1 MKAEICRKLI
11 HFTGLGYIP
20 LYIYAGKEV
29 TLLIVASLTLFA
41 TLLEIARRR
50 YGVFPQWILRSYEV
64 DGVGA
69 YLYFGISAT
78 LITALLPMEACFA
91 GIVLGS
97 LGDGIAGILKKINLK
112 KTNLNTISSVSMFT
126 ATLLVLL
133 ILGLNPLASFF
144 ASAIGVAPERC
155 ERVGRIYLNDNLT
168 VPILSALTYFAIAN
182 F

>member
-50 YGVFPQWILRSYEV
+50 CGVFPQWILRSYEV

-69 YLYFGISAT
+69 HLYFGISAT

-97 LGDGIAGILKKINLK
+97 LGDGIAGILKKM
-112 KTNLNTISSVSMFT
+112 NLNTISSISMFIV
-126 ATLLVLL
+126 TLLVLL
-133 ILGLNPLASFF
+133 ILDLNPLASFF
-144 ASAIGVAPERC
+144 ASAIGVVAERC
-155 ERVGRIYLNDNLT
+155 GRVGKIYLNDNLT
-168 VPILSALTYFAIAN
+168 VPLLSALTYFAIAS